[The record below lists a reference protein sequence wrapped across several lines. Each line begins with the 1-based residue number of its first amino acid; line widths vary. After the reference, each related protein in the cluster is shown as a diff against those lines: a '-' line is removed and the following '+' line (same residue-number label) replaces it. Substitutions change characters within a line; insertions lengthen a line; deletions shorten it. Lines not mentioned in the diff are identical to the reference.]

1 MESREELVKRAIAL
15 GFREDQ
21 VERAPVYVIAAMLAE
36 REHKQVE
43 PTVPKDAV
51 HKLEQQ
57 QQVEVEDDNKTVVNM
72 DFVTST
78 ANPAEQ
84 KYKRFGWLV
93 AAKND
98 LTESIKRNT
107 HQLEVCRQQLDVDD
121 VLVIQKAI
129 KDAQYQ
135 FSLVE
140 QEMHEIHQW
149 FCEVNQ
155 QKQAFYQEFLRQSSD
170 LTGDI
175 TAHFQLKLNGIQKYM
190 HDTQKYMSRAK

>member
-1 MESREELVKRAIAL
+1 MQSREELVKRAIAL

-36 REHKQVE
+36 REHKPVE
-43 PTVPKDAV
+43 ATVPKDAV
-51 HKLEQQ
+51 YKLEQL
-57 QQVEVEDDNKTVVNM
+57 EVDDDNKTVVNM
-72 DFVTST
+72 DFATST

-84 KYKRFGWLV
+84 KYKRFGFLV
-93 AAKND
+93 GAKND

-107 HQLEVCRQQLDVDD
+107 HQLEVCRQHLDGDD

-190 HDTQKYMSRAK
+190 HDTQKYMNRPKG